1 MGGGRRGRK
10 LTGSNTVQ
18 THSRLP
24 SCLLQDTYTQFEFET
39 NRPQFLPIADLMLK
53 DDGNTEYWGCVLMA
67 LWPWVALLLL
77 LEPITSL
84 TPRLVLLSFS
94 SQARCWCCS
103 VQDGMQN
110 HRFLQIMQRNPCTPP
125 RLKVWP
131 IPHRY
136 VHVHFPPPFAKAC
149 TMLPYFRSA

>member
-84 TPRLVLLSFS
+84 TRGSFCFLSHRRLDVGAVQFKTACKTIDSCRS
-94 SQARCWCCS
+94 CS
-103 VQDGMQN
+103 EILAHHPGS
-110 HRFLQIMQRNPCTPP
+110 
-125 RLKVWP
+125 KSG
-131 IPHRY
+131 RY
-136 VHVHFPPPFAKAC
+136 LIGTSMCIPPPFAKAC